1 MQINMQG
8 QVRTCWIWRKSR
20 RESHKVSRKRSKE
33 KKRKYG
39 KDHFF
44 YAKTWTKLE
53 ILSIEVRLE
62 LYIAR
67 CFCRFEARKGGVV
80 QPISLLCVC
89 VVDMWSEYWKK
100 KRSRNNSSEQMKKTM
115 ERMVPITSAG
125 FYVVAMWSDVKE
137 RKKET
142 KQGAATIVCFYV
154 VDICGS
160 IFVYR

>member
-1 MQINMQG
+1 
-8 QVRTCWIWRKSR
+8 
-20 RESHKVSRKRSKE
+20 
-33 KKRKYG
+33 
-39 KDHFF
+39 
-44 YAKTWTKLE
+44 
-53 ILSIEVRLE
+53 
-62 LYIAR
+62 
-67 CFCRFEARKGGVV
+67 
-80 QPISLLCVC
+80 
-89 VVDMWSEYWKK
+89 
-100 KRSRNNSSEQMKKTM
+100 MKKTM